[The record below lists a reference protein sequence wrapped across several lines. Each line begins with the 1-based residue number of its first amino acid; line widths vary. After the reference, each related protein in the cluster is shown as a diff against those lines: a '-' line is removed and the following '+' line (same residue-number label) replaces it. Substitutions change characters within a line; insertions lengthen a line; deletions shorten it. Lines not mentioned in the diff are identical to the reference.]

1 MKRGIIWVF
10 VAGLAVFLLSCAGE
24 QTKKSSTSGPVQLL
38 TVKGA
43 TYMGSETCEEC
54 HEGVF
59 KGFSETPHG
68 KLLAEGS
75 GSCESCHGPAS
86 VHEDSEDP
94 KDIITFKKDSME
106 AAQLYGAVCFKCHK
120 RTKEL
125 MDWRGSSHA
134 QSGVACVSCH
144 RIHARESVKI
154 TSSTAQPYFETVSK
168 SFLKS
173 QEPGLCYQCH
183 KDIQAKASFPSHHP
197 IREGKMTCSD
207 CHNPHGGIV
216 EMLKT
221 KERLNSLCYK
231 CHADKQGP
239 YAFEHAPVV
248 EDCTICHEP
257 HGTAAHN
264 LLKRV
269 EPFLC
274 LQCHHSHFQI
284 FEHKDVQYTAATRCT
299 QCHVEIHG
307 SNHPSQG
314 APAGG
319 RALTR

>member
-1 MKRGIIWVF
+1 MKGKVFRIIMMG
-10 VAGLAVFLLSCAGE
+10 AAVFLLSCAGD
-24 QTKKSSTSGPVQLL
+24 QVTKSTVSTQERLL
-38 TVKGA
+38 IAQGA
-43 TYMGSETCEEC
+43 TYVGNETCKEC
-54 HEGVF
+54 HEEVF
-59 KGFSETPHG
+59 QGFTATPHG
-68 KLLAEGS
+68 KLFADHT
-75 GSCESCHGPAS
+75 GSCESCHGPGS
-86 VHEDSEDP
+86 VHASSEDP
-94 KDIITFKKDSME
+94 KDIITFHKGSME
-106 AAQLYGAVCFKCHK
+106 RNQLYASICFKCHK
-120 RTKEL
+120 KTKEL

-134 QSGVACVSCH
+134 QASVACTSCH
-144 RIHARESVKI
+144 KVHAHERVKV
-154 TSSTAQPYFETVSK
+154 TSTLAQPYYETVAK
-168 SFLKS
+168 SFLKR
-173 QEPGLCYQCH
+173 QEPALCYQCH
-183 KDIQAKASFPSHHP
+183 RDIQARTSFPSHHP

-221 KERLNSLCYK
+221 KERLNTLCYK
-231 CHADKQGP
+231 CHGDKQGP
-239 YAFEHAPVV
+239 FAFEHAPVV

-257 HGTAAHN
+257 HGTTAHN

-284 FEHKDVQYTAATRCT
+284 FEHKGVQYTAAVRCT
-299 QCHVEIHG
+299 QCHVAIHG